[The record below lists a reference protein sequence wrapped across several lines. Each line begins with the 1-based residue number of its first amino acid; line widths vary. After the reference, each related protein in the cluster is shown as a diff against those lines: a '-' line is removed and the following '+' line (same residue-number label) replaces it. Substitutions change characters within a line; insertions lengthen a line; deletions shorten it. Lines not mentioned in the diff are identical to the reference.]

1 MGVEEGSSPCDGEAQ
16 AAQLRSQAFD
26 RKQQQRGGWI
36 TFPFIAA
43 TMAGLTLASG
53 GWINNFIVFMIGEFN
68 VKSIEAAKLWNV
80 VNGCTAMFP
89 VLGAIVA
96 DSFLGSFSV
105 ICISSIFSLLGII
118 LLLICSTIDSL
129 RPPPCDPSGPTSCI
143 SPSRLQ
149 LSILYLAITL
159 ATIGVGGTRFT
170 LGSMGADQ
178 FHHPKHQWSFFN
190 WYMFAMY
197 TAIVMST
204 TAITYVEDDV
214 SWGWGFG
221 ICVAA
226 NVVGLVVFVAG
237 SRFYRRVKPKGSPFT
252 GLARVVVAAFRKR
265 NVVVSNKS
273 EDYYYGADD
282 GQVNV
287 VAATVPSGTF
297 KFLNRAALIT
307 EGDTKPDG
315 SIAKLWKLCTLQQV
329 EDLKTL
335 IRLSPL
341 WSTCILL
348 STPLAVQMSLATLQA
363 ITMNRHLGP
372 HFKIPAGSMLVFI
385 PVSTCLTIIFVDRF
399 FFPVWQKVT
408 GRFPPPLQRIGIG
421 HVLCALSMAVSAVV
435 ESNRLKEAHD
445 IGANSIVPMSA
456 LWLVPQL
463 ALAGMGEAFHFPGN
477 TALFYQEFPVTLKS
491 TATAM
496 VTMMISIAF
505 YLSTAVVGIVQRET
519 NWLPD
524 NINEGRLDNVYWV
537 CFGLGG
543 VNFVYYLGCSWF
555 YKYQGLAEVDEN
567 KA

>member
-1 MGVEEGSSPCDGEAQ
+1 MGMEEGSASSDGEVRLSSMA
-16 AAQLRSQAFD
+16 SD
-26 RKQQQRGGWI
+26 GKQRGGWI
-36 TFPFIAA
+36 TFPFIIA
-43 TMAGLTLASG
+43 TVAGLTLASG
-53 GWINNFIVFMIGEFN
+53 GWMFNFIVFMIGEFN
-68 VKSIEAAKLWNV
+68 VKSIDAAQIWNV
-80 VNGCTAMFP
+80 VNGCTTMFP
-89 VLGAIVA
+89 ILGAIVA

-105 ICISSIFSLLGII
+105 ILISSVFSLLGII

-129 RPPPCDPSGPTSCI
+129 RPPPCDPNGPASCI

-178 FHHPKHQWSFFN
+178 FDHPKHQWSFFN
-190 WYMFAMY
+190 WYMFTMY
-197 TAIVMST
+197 TTIVLST
-204 TAITYVEDDV
+204 TAVTYVEDDV

-226 NVVGLVVFVAG
+226 NVAGLVVFVAG

-297 KFLNRAALIT
+297 KFLNQAALKT
-307 EGDTKPDG
+307 EGDIKLDG
-315 SIAKLWKLCTLQQV
+315 SIAKVWRLCTLQQV

-335 IRLSPL
+335 IKLSPL
-341 WSTCILL
+341 WSTGILL
-348 STPLAVQMSLATLQA
+348 SIPLAVQTSLATLQA
-363 ITMNRHLGP
+363 ITMDRHLGP
-372 HFKIPAGSMLVFI
+372 HFKIPPGSMLVFLPI
-385 PVSTCLTIIFVDRF
+385 STTLTIIFLDQF
-399 FFPVWQKVT
+399 LYPAWQKVI
-408 GRFPPPLQRIGIG
+408 GWFPPPLQRIGIG

-435 ESNRLKEAHD
+435 ESNRLKRAHNV
-445 IGANSIVPMSA
+445 GANSTVPLSA

-463 ALAGMGEAFHFPGN
+463 ALAGIGEAFHFPGN
-477 TALFYQEFPVTLKS
+477 VSLFYQEFPVALKS

-496 VTMMISIAF
+496 VAMMLALAY

-524 NINEGRLDNVYWV
+524 NINEGRMDKVYWV
-537 CFGLGG
+537 MFGLGG
-543 VNFVYYLGCSWF
+543 INFVYYLVCAWF
-555 YKYQGLAEVDEN
+555 YKYQGLAKAAEGN

>member
-1 MGVEEGSSPCDGEAQ
+1 MRLC
-16 AAQLRSQAFD
+16 L
-26 RKQQQRGGWI
+26 
-36 TFPFIAA
+36 TA

-68 VKSIEAAKLWNV
+68 VKSIDAAKLWNV

-105 ICISSIFSLLGII
+105 ICVSSIFSLLGII

-178 FHHPKHQWSFFN
+178 FNHPKHQWSFFN

-197 TAIVMST
+197 TSIVMST

-226 NVVGLVVFVAG
+226 NVVGLAVFVAG
-237 SRFYRRVKPKGSPFT
+237 SRFYHHLKPKGSPFT
-252 GLARVVVAAFRKR
+252 GLARVVVAAVQKR

-273 EDYYYGADD
+273 EDYYDRADD

-287 VAATVPSGTF
+287 VAATEPSGTF

-348 STPLAVQMSLATLQA
+348 STPLAVQMSLTTLQA

-399 FFPVWQKVT
+399 FFPCVAKSHRPVSPTSPTDRNWPRVMCPQH
-408 GRFPPPLQRIGIG
+408 GSFSYSGIESAKSG
-421 HVLCALSMAVSAVV
+421 SRYCCKFNCSYVGLMVSTAASPSWNGGSISLSRKYCIVLSGIKL
-435 ESNRLKEAHD
+435 
-445 IGANSIVPMSA
+445 
-456 LWLVPQL
+456 
-463 ALAGMGEAFHFPGN
+463 
-477 TALFYQEFPVTLKS
+477 EFPVTLKS

-524 NINEGRLDNVYWV
+524 NINEGRIDKVYWV

-543 VNFVYYLGCSWF
+543 VNFVYYLGCAWF
-555 YKYQGLAEVDEN
+555 YKYQGLAKVAEEN

>member
-1 MGVEEGSSPCDGEAQ
+1 MQ
-16 AAQLRSQAFD
+16 
-26 RKQQQRGGWI
+26 
-36 TFPFIAA
+36 
-43 TMAGLTLASG
+43 
-53 GWINNFIVFMIGEFN
+53 
-68 VKSIEAAKLWNV
+68 
-80 VNGCTAMFP
+80 
-89 VLGAIVA
+89 
-96 DSFLGSFSV
+96 
-105 ICISSIFSLLGII
+105 GII

-143 SPSRLQ
+143 SPSTLQ

-178 FHHPKHQWSFFN
+178 FNHPKHQWSFFN

-197 TAIVMST
+197 TSIVMST

-226 NVVGLVVFVAG
+226 NVVGLIVFVAG
-237 SRFYRRVKPKGSPFT
+237 SRFYRRLKPKGSPFT
-252 GLARVVVAAFRKR
+252 GLARVVVAAVQKR

-287 VAATVPSGTF
+287 VAAAGPSGTF
-297 KFLNRAALIT
+297 KFNVSFHT
-307 EGDTKPDG
+307 
-315 SIAKLWKLCTLQQV
+315 
-329 EDLKTL
+329 
-335 IRLSPL
+335 RLHLSHHNLRRPV
-341 WSTCILL
+341 LL
-348 STPLAVQMSLATLQA
+348 
-363 ITMNRHLGP
+363 
-372 HFKIPAGSMLVFI
+372 PA
-385 PVSTCLTIIFVDRF
+385 
-399 FFPVWQKVT
+399 WQKVT
-408 GRFPPPLQRIGIG
+408 GQFPPPLQRIGIG

-435 ESNRLKEAHD
+435 ESNRLKEAHN
-445 IGANSIVPMSA
+445 IGTNSIVPMST

-463 ALAGMGEAFHFPGN
+463 VLAGMGEAFHFPGN

-496 VTMMISIAF
+496 VSMMISIAF

-524 NINEGRLDNVYWV
+524 NINEGRLDNVYWL

-543 VNFVYYLGCSWF
+543 VNFVYYLGCAWF
-555 YKYQGLAEVDEN
+555 YKYQGLAKVADEN

>member
-43 TMAGLTLASG
+43 TMAGLTLAAG

-68 VKSIEAAKLWNV
+68 VKSIDAAQLWNV
-80 VNGCTAMFP
+80 VNGCTSMFP
-89 VLGAIVA
+89 VVGAIVA
-96 DSFLGSFSV
+96 DSFLGNFSV
-105 ICISSIFSLLGII
+105 ICISSLFSLLGII
-118 LLLICSTIDSL
+118 LLLLCSTIDSL
-129 RPPPCDPSGPTSCI
+129 RPPPCDQNGPNSCI
-143 SPSRLQ
+143 TASRLQ

-170 LGSMGADQ
+170 IGALGADQ
-178 FHHPKHQWSFFN
+178 FDDPRHQGSFFN
-190 WYMFAMY
+190 WYLFTLY
-197 TAIVMST
+197 TSSAISA
-204 TAITYVEDDV
+204 TAVVYVEDNV

-221 ICVAA
+221 ICAA
-226 NVVGLVVFVAG
+226 SNVVGLAIFASG
-237 SRFYRRVKPKGSPFT
+237 GRFYRPVKPKGSPFT
-252 GLARVVVAAFRKR
+252 GLARVVVAAVRKR
-265 NVVVSNKS
+265 NVVVSSKS
-273 EDYYYGADD
+273 EDYYDRADN
-282 GQVNV
+282 GGVNL
-287 VAATVPSGTF
+287 VAATPTGAF
-297 KFLNRAALIT
+297 KFLNRAALLT

-335 IRLSPL
+335 IRISPL
-341 WSTCILL
+341 WSTGILL

-363 ITMNRHLGP
+363 ITMNRHIGP

-385 PVSTCLTIIFVDRF
+385 MVSCCIALIFIERF
-399 FFPVWQKVT
+399 FFPMWQKVA

-421 HVLCALSMAVSAVV
+421 HVLCALSMAVSAIV
-435 ESNRLKEAHD
+435 ESKRLEKAHN
-445 IGANSIVPMSA
+445 IGANSIVPMSV

-477 TALFYQEFPVTLKS
+477 NAFLYQEFPLALKS

-496 VTMMISIAF
+496 VAMMIAIAF
-505 YLSTAVVGIVQRET
+505 YLSTAVVGIVQKVT

-524 NINEGRLDNVYWV
+524 NINEGRMDKVYWV

-543 VNFVYYLGCSWF
+543 VNFVYYLGCAWF
-555 YKYQGLAEVDEN
+555 YKYQGLAKVADEN